1 MTTDVGEWFD
11 PPKFKVTGMDVVRS
25 DKAPITSQLL
35 TEILTVILSNKTE
48 SEIKSEVYEII
59 NDTYERAESGE
70 IGLAKLARPRGMSKS
85 ADQYG
90 SPSNTPQPT
99 YRGVKYANQNFD
111 WENISGG
118 SKPKLLYINRVRG
131 GWPRTYTAE
140 TAEDGRQ
147 VDAIAMENPNRLPDE
162 IEVDVEKQLQK
173 VIKDP
178 LQPILNPLGWSVA
191 EALSDTQQIRMEDF
205 L

>member
-1 MTTDVGEWFD
+1 LGEHIWW
-11 PPKFKVTGMDVVRS
+11 V
-25 DKAPITSQLL
+25 
-35 TEILTVILSNKTE
+35 
-48 SEIKSEVYEII
+48 
-59 NDTYERAESGE
+59 
-70 IGLAKLARPRGMSKS
+70 
-85 ADQYG
+85 
-90 SPSNTPQPT
+90 
-99 YRGVKYANQNFD
+99 
-111 WENISGG
+111 
-118 SKPKLLYINRVRG
+118 KPKLLYINRVRG

-191 EALSDTQQIRMEDF
+191 EALSDTQQIGFDSFM
-205 L
+205 